1 MSPPI
6 RIRACGLLY
15 RPSPARPEAT
25 RQAGTGSGEGRV
37 VSWQVL
43 LVRVRV
49 PTRPDPIWMAPGG
62 AVEPG
67 ETLAEA
73 VRREVAEETSL
84 PPEQIAGPARAA
96 AFHEFVE
103 PPFHALEWYFL
114 LAPPPDD
121 PARNR
126 SDPRPDPDDP
136 AVLDARWVELE
147 TLPEHSVEPAFL
159 RSPGFH
165 RSLVSSAGPSLD
177 PIRHFV
183 NGRPA
188 DDR

>member
-1 MSPPI
+1 MSRPI

-15 RPSPARPEAT
+15 RLSSDGPERSDTPGKGPKDAP
-25 RQAGTGSGEGRV
+25 
-37 VSWQVL
+37 WQVL

-49 PTRPDPIWMAPGG
+49 PTRPAPIWMAPGG

-73 VRREVAEETSL
+73 ARREIMEETSL
-84 PPEQIAGPARAA
+84 PSEQLAGPLILA

-103 PPFHALEWYFL
+103 PPFHALEWYFQCV
-114 LAPPPDD
+114 PHPDD
-121 PARNR
+121 PARSR
-126 SDPRPDPDDP
+126 FVPRPDPDDP
-136 AVLDARWVELE
+136 AVLDARWVDLHVLTEL
-147 TLPEHSVEPAFL
+147 SVEPAFL
-159 RSPGFH
+159 GSAGFH
-165 RSLVSSAGPSLD
+165 RSLLSLTGTTPE

-188 DDR
+188 QDS

>member
-1 MSPPI
+1 MNRPI

-15 RPSPARPEAT
+15 RLPPGRVEGSDSP
-25 RQAGTGSGEGRV
+25 GTGPAV
-37 VSWQVL
+37 APWQVL

-49 PTRPDPIWMAPGG
+49 PTRPAPIWMAPGG

-73 VRREVAEETSL
+73 VRREIMEETCL
-84 PPEQIAGPARAA
+84 PSEQLAGPASAA

-103 PPFHALEWYFL
+103 PPFHALEWYFQF
-114 LAPPPDD
+114 APQPAD

-126 SDPRPDPDDP
+126 FEPRPDPDDP
-136 AVLDARWVELE
+136 AVLDVRWVDLDA
-147 TLPEHSVEPAFL
+147 LPRYAVEPAFL
-159 RSPGFH
+159 GSPGFH
-165 RSLVSSAGPSLD
+165 RALLAPAGPAPD

-188 DDR
+188 QGS